1 MRTTTRPSYTLNAE
15 TMIDGE
21 AMTTEVQFADVVA
34 VTPRFLEGKVRGR
47 ILVPVNLQLG

>member
-1 MRTTTRPSYTLNAE
+1 MTQELDMARL
-15 TMIDGE
+15 E

-34 VTPRFLEGKVRGR
+34 ATPRFLESKVRGR

>member
-1 MRTTTRPSYTLNAE
+1 MTQELDMARL
-15 TMIDGE
+15 E

-34 VTPRFLEGKVRGR
+34 VAPRFLEGKVRGR